1 VSFGISTAV
10 LKVLGWKP
18 GPWICR
24 RRGFMGNPPGAG
36 LPTSSTPAWT
46 TLRVANITTAPLLLQ
61 KIFVFLKIKDQGF
74 IILRN
79 SKNNG
84 DIER

>member
-1 VSFGISTAV
+1 VN
-10 LKVLGWKP
+10 P
-18 GPWICR
+18 GHGYAAGVDLWI
-24 RRGFMGNPPGAG
+24 NPPGAG

-46 TLRVANITTAPLLLQ
+46 TQ
-61 KIFVFLKIKDQGF
+61 KRRCPHTHSRYCYKRFYILKIKDQGF
-74 IILRN
+74 KILRN